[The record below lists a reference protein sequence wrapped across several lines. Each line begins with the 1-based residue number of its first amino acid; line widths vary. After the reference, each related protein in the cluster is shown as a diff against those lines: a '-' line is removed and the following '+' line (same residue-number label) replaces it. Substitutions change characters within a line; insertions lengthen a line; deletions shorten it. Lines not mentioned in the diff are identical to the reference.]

1 MTAPKLLPFLCFG
14 FMAAVLATPITAMAQ
29 QAPADNDDAA
39 LAYARCMRDNGYSE
53 FPDPTPG
60 EGLRFLISPGGAP
73 RFEKAAAACR
83 DLAPEGMR
91 VEAVTPEALEA
102 LVKLAQCVRDNGV
115 HNFPDPTSKGGFELR
130 GISDGPDDPKLKA
143 AMDACRGLS
152 KGARIMIGG

>member
-1 MTAPKLLPFLCFG
+1 MIASKLLPLLRAG
-14 FMAAVLATPITAMAQ
+14 LLVAALMSPMAVAQ
-29 QAPADNDDAA
+29 QAPVDNDDAA
-39 LAYARCMRDNGYSE
+39 LAYAQCMRASGYAE

-91 VEAVTPEALEA
+91 DEDITPEALDA
-102 LVKLAQCVRDNGV
+102 LLKLAQCVRGNGV
-115 HNFPDPTSKGGFELR
+115 PNFPDPTSKGGFELR

-152 KGARIMIGG
+152 QGARIMIGG